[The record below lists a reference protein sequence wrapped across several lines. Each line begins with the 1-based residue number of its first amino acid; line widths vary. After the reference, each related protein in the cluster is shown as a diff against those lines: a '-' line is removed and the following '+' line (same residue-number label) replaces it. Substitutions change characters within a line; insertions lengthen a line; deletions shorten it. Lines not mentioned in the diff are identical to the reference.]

1 MSPQNKSRSVNDR
14 IDLPLQSSCPARA
27 LALDVLQGF
36 AVPDACNIE
45 AWLDRIETR
54 NGREARP

>member
-1 MSPQNKSRSVNDR
+1 MNDR
-14 IDLPLQSSCPARA
+14 TDLPVQPSCPARA
-27 LALDVLQGF
+27 LALDVLHGF
-36 AVPDACNIE
+36 SLPEACNVE